1 MCLVTISEKPKI
13 AEEFITCYKVLVS
26 TRGMLRTPYRD
37 FLFEPKV
44 TYNDDAEESIKP
56 FKKYSLVE
64 GGFFHAY
71 LDKEY
76 AKKTLASI
84 VTRKG
89 EKAVLYK
96 AIIPEGTKY
105 YTGLYKDICAKSL
118 KITEECD

>member
-13 AEEFITCYKVLVS
+13 AEEFIICYKVLVS
-26 TRGMLRTPYRD
+26 TGGILHTPYRG

-44 TYNDDAEESIKP
+44 TYNDGAEESITP

-84 VTRKG
+84 VTVKG

>member
-1 MCLVTISEKPKI
+1 MCLVTTSEKPKI
-13 AEEFITCYKVLVS
+13 AEESITCYKVLVS
-26 TRGMLRTPYRD
+26 TRGILRTPYRD

-44 TYNDDAEESIKP
+44 TYNDDTKESIKP
-56 FKKYSLVE
+56 FNKYSLIE

-89 EKAVLYK
+89 EKAGLYK